1 MYTYKVLAL
10 WICHNGNM
18 EIYFGHGKVIEK
30 SWNFDISKKSW
41 KSHGF
46 FYYL

>member
-18 EIYFGHGKVIEK
+18 EIYFDFVIIL
-30 SWNFDISKKSW
+30 ND
-41 KSHGF
+41 
-46 FYYL
+46 

>member
-18 EIYFGHGKVIEK
+18 EIYFGFVIILNDLRK
-30 SWNFDISKKSW
+30 NTI
-41 KSHGF
+41 
-46 FYYL
+46 